1 MHMIFF
7 EASTPTDVED
17 VRMIGSSAAPAIRLR
32 MAGVIQTL
40 PGLVRT
46 THQALMHG
54 LVMLGLES
62 NELQRT
68 PSNFQMRPQH
78 LALHSNLS
86 HQHQNG
92 LTSDKNDL
100 LKLLKLQA
108 GLMFSLEGAFPPRSR
123 LLGG

>member
-1 MHMIFF
+1 
-7 EASTPTDVED
+7 
-17 VRMIGSSAAPAIRLR
+17 

-46 THQALMHG
+46 THQVLMHG
-54 LVMLGLES
+54 LVMLGLEI

-86 HQHQNG
+86 HQQNG
-92 LTSDKNDL
+92 LMPDKND

-108 GLMFSLEGAFPPRSR
+108 GASCDTCGIF
-123 LLGG
+123 